1 MQNMQQFSNGNHVD
15 IGYNNYI
22 GNNNNNG
29 INGHIMGMGDGSSM
43 WLKIYYDIMILYL
56 FIVNNNYTL
65 YIIFAS

>member
-43 WLKIYYDIMILYL
+43 
-56 FIVNNNYTL
+56 
-65 YIIFAS
+65 